1 MKKVHFFV
9 NHQMNFEVELMA
21 NIRKRKKYIFLTH
34 IFKIKLFFYI
44 YKILIFKLIL
54 FFLLYL
60 DGNRLK
66 SQVKRMDWIHESNS
80 IPNLKHEN
88 KFTRYKVN
96 DNQLQSASRLYLS
109 FNNFSFQKII
119 ERIFSRF

>member
-96 DNQLQSASRLYLS
+96 DNELQSASRLSLS
-109 FNNFSFQKII
+109 FNNYSFQMFALAHF
-119 ERIFSRF
+119 IF

>member
-1 MKKVHFFV
+1 
-9 NHQMNFEVELMA
+9 MA
-21 NIRKRKKYIFLTH
+21 NIRKRKKIYLSHTH
-34 IFKIKLFFYI
+34 FQKKLFFYI
-44 YKILIFKLIL
+44 YKKLIFKLIL

-96 DNQLQSASRLYLS
+96 DNELQSASRLSLS
-109 FNNFSFQKII
+109 FNNYSFQMFALAHF
-119 ERIFSRF
+119 IF